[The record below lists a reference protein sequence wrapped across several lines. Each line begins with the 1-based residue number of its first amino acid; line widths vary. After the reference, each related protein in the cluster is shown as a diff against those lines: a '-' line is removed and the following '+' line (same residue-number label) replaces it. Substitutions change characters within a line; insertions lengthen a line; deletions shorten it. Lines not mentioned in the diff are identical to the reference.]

1 MPAHATTSAHTG
13 HSPLERALVAWLIAL
28 IVTGGPLLWAMY
40 SAAESTL
47 AVVAWGGGALV
58 FLLCAAFGFAFY
70 YSEIAR
76 SVRRQSQLADAESG
90 RLAQELARVSEE
102 TLPALLRRIQEG
114 VSAESALAELTPPAS
129 IGLQRVL
136 YTAAFELGAAEQR
149 GKDGVA
155 AAARME
161 SETSRLVDDLLPVIV
176 ERVRAGGATAD
187 SVLAEIEPP
196 ADEGMQRVLWA
207 IANEIGMSE
216 RGGRAAMAACA
227 SAAAR
232 IQAQTTRILAD
243 LRDMEDRYSEDKV
256 FGDLLDLD
264 HRVSQMGR
272 LADSIALLSGG
283 RSGRRWTKP
292 IKMESIL
299 RGAMGRID
307 AYRRIRLHSTST
319 VAVVGH
325 AAEGVM
331 HTIAEL
337 MDNAATFSAHG
348 TEVHVY
354 MEEEDAGAVILIE
367 DGGLGM
373 RKRERNRA
381 ETLVAKP
388 LDLTT
393 LSGTRLGLAVV
404 GRLADKYG
412 LTVSFRPSSRGGTG
426 VVVMVPRQL
435 ITQQR
440 PDPGPVLPRQAR
452 PAEVT
457 GPTEPEAAGDW
468 AGMPRRRRGATL
480 AAATRAA
487 PPGATEPVTDLPAS
501 GARFAAF
508 RRSGEPGSPAPDTE

>member
-1 MPAHATTSAHTG
+1 
-13 HSPLERALVAWLIAL
+13 
-28 IVTGGPLLWAMY
+28 
-40 SAAESTL
+40 
-47 AVVAWGGGALV
+47 
-58 FLLCAAFGFAFY
+58 
-70 YSEIAR
+70 
-76 SVRRQSQLADAESG
+76 
-90 RLAQELARVSEE
+90 VSEQ

-114 VSAESALAELTPPAS
+114 LTAEAALAEVTPPAN

-136 YTAAFELGAAEQR
+136 YTAAFELAAAEQR

-161 SETSRLVDDLLPVIV
+161 SETGRVVDDLLPVIV

-187 SVLAEIEPP
+187 SALGELELPS
-196 ADEGMQRVLWA
+196 DEGLQRVLWA
-207 IANEIGMSE
+207 IAHEIGMSE
-216 RGGRAAMAACA
+216 RGGKAAMAACA

-232 IQAQTTRILAD
+232 IQAQTTRLLAD
-243 LRDMEDRYSEDKV
+243 LREMEDRYSEDKV

-307 AYRRIRLHSTST
+307 AYRRIRLHSSGN

-354 MEEEDAGAVILIE
+354 MEEEDAGAVVLIE

-373 RKRERNRA
+373 RRRERNRA
-381 ETLVAKP
+381 EALVAGP

-412 LTVSFRPSSRGGTG
+412 LTVNFRPSSRGGTG
-426 VVVMVPRQL
+426 VVVMIPRQL
-435 ITQQR
+435 LTHQR
-440 PDPGPVLPRQAR
+440 PDPVPSLQAR
-452 PAEVT
+452 AAEDT
-457 GPTEPEAAGDW
+457 GPTESVADGDW

-480 AAATRAA
+480 AAATRSTPSAIE
-487 PPGATEPVTDLPAS
+487 EPARDLPAS

-508 RRSGEPGSPAPDTE
+508 RQSGSPAPETE